1 VATIKG
7 RCASGTGEAVR
18 LPRVAEREVT
28 DLLPMEADPADA
40 RGVLE
45 SLPFWFHTFALNPA
59 AGLYPPGVARDH
71 RYRNPGSLPGS
82 GAPVA
87 YLSPNRR
94 RLINLRRDRRHIQPI
109 PTLAGQAECR
119 R

>member
-1 VATIKG
+1 MATMKG

-18 LPRVAEREVT
+18 LPRAAEREVA
-28 DLLPMEADPADA
+28 DLLPMEADPTDA

-71 RYRNPGSLPGS
+71 GY
-82 GAPVA
+82 
-87 YLSPNRR
+87 
-94 RLINLRRDRRHIQPI
+94 RDRALYRGADHPW
-109 PTLAGQAECR
+109 PTCR
-119 R
+119 PTACV